1 MILDRHWQKLKAA
14 QPKLVNDLP
23 SDISLTDN
31 DVNTIATALD
41 KSKWLRINIRSLY
54 KLYKW
59 LPRLT
64 AGYYDDYKQPPAD
77 GVWGVHH
84 HEFTD
89 EQINSILT
97 VITEED

>member
-23 SDISLTDN
+23 SDISLSDN

-41 KSKWLRINIRSLY
+41 KSNWLRINIRSLY

-59 LPRLT
+59 LPRLV
-64 AGYYDDYKQPPAD
+64 AGYYDDYK
-77 GVWGVHH
+77 VY
-84 HEFTD
+84 D
-89 EQINSILT
+89 EETESRNAEIIEETMKIMT
-97 VITEED
+97 VYTEED